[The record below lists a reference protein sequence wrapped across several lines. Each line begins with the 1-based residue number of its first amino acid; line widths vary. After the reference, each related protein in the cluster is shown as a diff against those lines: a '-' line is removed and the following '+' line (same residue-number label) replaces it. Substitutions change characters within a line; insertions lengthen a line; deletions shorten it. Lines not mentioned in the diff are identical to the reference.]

1 MVEIRQ
7 LGATVQ
13 KKSLTTIGEL
23 QKKVKKL
30 EEGNKDPKEQLEES
44 QKKED
49 KLSEEK
55 QIYLEKIKWLEEENK
70 EISKDIVS
78 QLKGILEEA
87 AKTIDDRMTQQ
98 EKKQTK
104 ILKTALAKLKKG
116 LTKEKAIAEET
127 KHHKS
132 CNYTEVMKVLEKTQL
147 AKNTADKG
155 WLMELIKISNKE
167 LETEKRS

>member
-1 MVEIRQ
+1 M
-7 LGATVQ
+7 
-13 KKSLTTIGEL
+13 
-23 QKKVKKL
+23 KKL

-49 KLSEEK
+49 KLTEEK

-87 AKTIDDRMTQQ
+87 AKTIEDRMKQQ

-127 KHHKS
+127 KHHES

-147 AKNTADKG
+147 AKNTGDKG
-155 WLMELIKISNKE
+155 WLMELMKISNKE